1 MSLRGDPPRWARHPP
16 LAQAWTQSCLCLEP
30 HDLSIVHAWLPLRSS
45 LWHNLMA
52 AQSAVASQAWT
63 LGDSSPA
70 LTTVCA
76 RFPTRKATAQC
87 PSARLGCLK
96 GPSQSPIAGPGGRL
110 CGLLPSLQKS
120 SRRRCPAHIFFLRLS
135 RNTSLIHMISQ
146 GRLCLCK
153 DAIHGLSR
161 RWHIKQYE
169 QRKMANRQHCAQASK
184 QNGCGCGGHED
195 TCKDPELG
203 NDKPKPTYQKK
214 EKDQSLHSHHIYQ
227 HTAESP
233 TAAIT
238 RALNQIRRLR
248 YFRVLP

>member
-1 MSLRGDPPRWARHPP
+1 MSLRGDPPRWARHLP

-120 SRRRCPAHIFFLRLS
+120 SRRQCPAHKFSSASQQKHPPHPYDIS
-135 RNTSLIHMISQ
+135 RQALP
-146 GRLCLCK
+146 L
-153 DAIHGLSR
+153 
-161 RWHIKQYE
+161 
-169 QRKMANRQHCAQASK
+169 QRCYPWAQPPLAYQATRAK
-184 QNGCGCGGHED
+184 ENG
-195 TCKDPELG
+195 
-203 NDKPKPTYQKK
+203 
-214 EKDQSLHSHHIYQ
+214 
-227 HTAESP
+227 ESP
-233 TAAIT
+233 
-238 RALNQIRRLR
+238 ALC
-248 YFRVLP
+248 PS